1 MYRKTPATNDTF
13 CMASS
18 VMHRFAINMPREPKW
33 FRACAEGYLLS
44 GRLNEICDHNATIAR
59 NAGRN
64 DVCSISFSILLYE
77 SIALFK
83 LYQTIKK

>member
-64 DVCSISFSILLYE
+64 DVCSISFNIVVN
-77 SIALFK
+77 IVV
-83 LYQTIKK
+83 

>member
-1 MYRKTPATNDTF
+1 
-13 CMASS
+13 MASS

-64 DVCSISFSILLYE
+64 DVCSISFNIVLKFYIKLLKNN
-77 SIALFK
+77 I
-83 LYQTIKK
+83 